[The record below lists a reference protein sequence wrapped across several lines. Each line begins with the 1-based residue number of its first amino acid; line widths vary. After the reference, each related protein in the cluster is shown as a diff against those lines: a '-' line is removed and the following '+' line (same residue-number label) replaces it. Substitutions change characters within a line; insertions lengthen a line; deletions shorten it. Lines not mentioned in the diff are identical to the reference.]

1 MPGRRR
7 APACLHG
14 HVRWI
19 DPAYQTVLDG
29 VGLLPQVDWRTLAPG
44 EAASVSRVTNC
55 FRVRH
60 PGGEVVY
67 FKRYVYTRHK
77 KFRHLLRPSRA
88 MTEAFGYRQLA
99 AIGIPTPEVV
109 AFSEHRRLG
118 RVLSTC
124 IVVRE
129 VPASRDL
136 ERFAVEELRRMTQQ
150 GRREALEA
158 VVSILAGQLRLAH
171 AAGFF
176 HQDLHWRNLLISGD
190 TPDTYRIAWIDC
202 PRARCR
208 PVRRQYA
215 RLLDLSTL
223 ASQAPE
229 HLTPRERFRA
239 LACLLGDRAP
249 FAETRRWFRR
259 IDRHR
264 LGRRSSSKAALN
276 ATRGTAKPL
285 QEVSLQAITSSSTT
299 SEKIA
304 RPMSKPL

>member
-1 MPGRRR
+1 ATCAPCRNCSATPTFPRPRSTPTSTTSTWRRSTTRHIRGRARNPGNEVGAGESFVSGIRRLHAMPGRRR

-19 DPAYQTVLDG
+19 DPAFQTVLDG

-44 EAASVSRVTNC
+44 EAASESRVTNC

-190 TPDTYRIAWIDC
+190 TPDTY
-202 PRARCR
+202 
-208 PVRRQYA
+208 
-215 RLLDLSTL
+215 
-223 ASQAPE
+223 
-229 HLTPRERFRA
+229 
-239 LACLLGDRAP
+239 
-249 FAETRRWFRR
+249 
-259 IDRHR
+259 
-264 LGRRSSSKAALN
+264 
-276 ATRGTAKPL
+276 
-285 QEVSLQAITSSSTT
+285 
-299 SEKIA
+299 
-304 RPMSKPL
+304 